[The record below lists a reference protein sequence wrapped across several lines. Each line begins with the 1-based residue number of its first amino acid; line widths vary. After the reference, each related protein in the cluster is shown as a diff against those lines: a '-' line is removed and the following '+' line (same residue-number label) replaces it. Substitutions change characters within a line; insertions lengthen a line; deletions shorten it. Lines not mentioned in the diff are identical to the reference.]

1 MCKRHAR
8 RVLTNST
15 VESTAPISGITTIR
29 YDLGKYPRMRLDG
42 PGKHVASFAVDY
54 TERSITFGWNV
65 KLECWRG
72 TNIRTVLKH
81 LEVVSGQCILANTC
95 PYNGATLR
103 IPNVAEG
110 PANLPRT
117 NRVRQQRTL
126 REG

>member
-1 MCKRHAR
+1 MG
-8 RVLTNST
+8 LGST
-15 VESTAPISGITTIR
+15 WLLLLSTT
-29 YDLGKYPRMRLDG
+29 PRGQSPSDG
-42 PGKHVASFAVDY
+42 TSSWSAG
-54 TERSITFGWNV
+54 G
-65 KLECWRG
+65 G

-117 NRVRQQRTL
+117 NRVDQQRTL